1 MMAYIF
7 VVAAVLAV
15 IPILFL
21 FKKNVERLKE
31 DPTQVNKVQ
40 TNFMIGV
47 AVSEVIPLLLMVY
60 GFIALSPV
68 EDVSELYIPGF
79 IILLFMGMAV
89 FFINSQ
95 RRVDVEDHAK
105 NTVNSFA
112 TISIA
117 LVNAIPIMALVGIFM
132 MAP

>member
-21 FKKNVERLKE
+21 FKKNLEKLKE

-40 TNFMIGV
+40 INFMIGV
-47 AVSEVIPLLLMVY
+47 AVSEIIPILLMVY
-60 GFIALSPV
+60 GFIELSPV
-68 EDVSELYIPGF
+68 EEVSELYIPGF

-95 RRVDVEDHAK
+95 RRVDVEDHAR